1 MTVLVG
7 SIRDFEAAAYSKS
20 SRAFPRGLS
29 RDRLSTSI
37 ARIEHA
43 ADTRQAAEAAFKKA
57 TTKLPEPVAKQ
68 TSVPNARELVS
79 LRIDR
84 DVLEYF

>member
-1 MTVLVG
+1 M
-7 SIRDFEAAAYSKS
+7 
-20 SRAFPRGLS
+20 
-29 RDRLSTSI
+29 
-37 ARIEHA
+37 
-43 ADTRQAAEAAFKKA
+43 DTRQAAEAAFKKA

-84 DVLEYF
+84 DVLEYFQESGPGWQDRINEALKKVAGK